1 MLVRLFGMLVTFEDT
16 VCHSSMP
23 RAQIRA
29 KIKNFVLD
37 KNSDMGNCHV
47 VSIEYVYCALIG
59 QFHESH

>member
-1 MLVRLFGMLVTFEDT
+1 MLGRLFGMLVTFEDT
-16 VCHSSMP
+16 VCQSSMN
-23 RAQIRA
+23 RTQIKA

-37 KNSDMGNCHV
+37 ENYDMGHCHV